1 MTEAEGRIEQGAD
14 GELRLAGVLDYQT
27 GPALREKGRA
37 LIRSSSGDPLR
48 VDCSGVERSS
58 SVGLSLLLAFTRDA
72 MAMGRGIQVAG
83 LSEDMQEL
91 AKVSGLTDILALES
105 DTQGEVR

>member
-27 GPALREKGRA
+27 GPALRETGRA
-37 LIRSSSGDPLR
+37 LIRGASTDPLLI
-48 VDCSGVERSS
+48 DCTGVERSS

-72 MAMGRGIQVAG
+72 IAQGREIRIAG
-83 LSEDMQEL
+83 LSEEMQEL
-91 AKVSGLTDILALES
+91 ATVSGLTDILALEA
-105 DTQGEVR
+105 DTPGELR

>member
-14 GELRLAGVLDYQT
+14 GVLRLAGVLDYQT

-37 LIRSSSGDPLR
+37 LICSSSADPLQ
-48 VDCSGVERSS
+48 VDCCGVERSS

-72 MAMGRGIQVAG
+72 MAQGREIRIAG
-83 LSEDMQEL
+83 LSEEMQEL
-91 AKVSGLTDILALES
+91 ARVSGLAEILALDA
-105 DTQGEVR
+105 DTQGAVR

>member
-14 GELRLAGVLDYQT
+14 GVLRLAGVLDYQT

-37 LIRSSSGDPLR
+37 LIRSTSTDPLQ

-72 MAMGRGIQVAG
+72 MAMGRGIRFGG
-83 LSEDMQEL
+83 LSEEMQEL
-91 AKVSGLTDILALES
+91 AKVSGLADILALQA
-105 DTQGEVR
+105 DTQGAA

>member
-1 MTEAEGRIEQGAD
+1 MTDTEGRIEQGAD

-27 GPALREKGRA
+27 GPALRDKGRA
-37 LIRSSSGDPLR
+37 LIRSSSADPLR
-48 VDCSGVERSS
+48 VDCSGVEHSS

-72 MAMGRGIQVAG
+72 MAMGRGIRVGG
-83 LSEDMQEL
+83 LSADMQEL
-91 AKVSGLTDILALES
+91 ARVSGLTDILALEP